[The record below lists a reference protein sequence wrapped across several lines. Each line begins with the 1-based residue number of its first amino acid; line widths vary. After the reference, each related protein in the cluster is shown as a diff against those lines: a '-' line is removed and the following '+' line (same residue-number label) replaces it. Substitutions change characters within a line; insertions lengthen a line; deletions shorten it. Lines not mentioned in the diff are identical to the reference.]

1 MSDLNKF
8 FHGGKNVPGSSYAKE
23 RGQKQ
28 YQQANKKMLELRP
41 DFVRHA
47 AAAQKA
53 TPINQFM
60 MNRTGPVRVQQRAE
74 QANFGFQAEKKM
86 RGTNVSLNVSDA
98 QSSL

>member
-1 MSDLNKF
+1 
-8 FHGGKNVPGSSYAKE
+8 
-23 RGQKQ
+23 
-28 YQQANKKMLELRP
+28 MLELRP

-74 QANFGFQAEKKM
+74 QANFGF
-86 RGTNVSLNVSDA
+86 
-98 QSSL
+98 